1 MRGVVIS
8 NLLPSFSN
16 WWREI
21 SRLWANCSSCRPAC
35 RKAAPRGYSREI
47 LAHQVSRIVVRK
59 DLFASNQMLRMLMT
73 TVSLMLLIFAAEL
86 AAAGQSQS
94 QLTRPQPPQLINAAT
109 TRQRYAF
116 IGSWPTQATLLRRMR
131 LGRCT
136 SMAQACRR
144 IFSEALKWFRL
155 AADQGLDGAQYN
167 LGLLLPEHRLPLF
180 VAKAGKIPSV

>member
-1 MRGVVIS
+1 M
-8 NLLPSFSN
+8 
-16 WWREI
+16 
-21 SRLWANCSSCRPAC
+21 
-35 RKAAPRGYSREI
+35 
-47 LAHQVSRIVVRK
+47 LA
-59 DLFASNQMLRMLMT
+59 T
-73 TVSLMLLIFAAEL
+73 TVSLMLLIFAVEL
-86 AAAGQSQS
+86 AAEANPRSQS

-167 LGLLLPEHRLPLF
+167 LGLLLQEHRLPLF